1 MRRRN
6 DYSCMSQHLIS
17 CQSVVP
23 APISASSGGARRGQG
38 FEAKARENTCRADVP
53 WIGNDKDAEIV
64 MKRAEADC
72 LLVLGHAVSPFIHPT
87 LALFSLHD
95 VSHAHPASFC
105 AIGMSLRPPAILNT
119 SRHESSSSGS
129 IERRAARFRSPE
141 NRSTVRFWPVGAA
154 FGLGG
159 RARRTA
165 AGLFERPS
173 PGRAA

>member
-6 DYSCMSQHLIS
+6 DYSCMRQHLIS

-23 APISASSGGARRGQG
+23 TPISASSGGARRGQG
-38 FEAKARENTCRADVP
+38 LEAKARENTCRADVP

-119 SRHESSSSGS
+119 SRHESSSSENIGS
-129 IERRAARFRSPE
+129 STARFRSPK
-141 NRSTVRFWPVGAA
+141 NCSTVRFRPASVA

-159 RARRTA
+159 SARRA
-165 AGLFERPS
+165 AACLFERPS
-173 PGRAA
+173 TGRAA